1 MEIKETN
8 EYLVKESV
16 DGAFYI
22 DGLWGLGKTYFIKN
36 FKNKYNLRIKALTIK
51 KNVPDYLC

>member
-1 MEIKETN
+1 MN

-51 KNVPDYLC
+51 KNVQDYLC